1 MTALTRKPQFN
12 LSRHAPRLSRVWYLP
27 FVACCGYK
35 LWAQMRWVLF
45 FIQTLNSIRRHG
57 FKWIYCIHDA
67 VIVVRLSRLLTC
79 SSRAQWSVYLSLAHF
94 CVLPPSFLLLTLAFL
109 FISPAC
115 LAFCI
120 WLHLLN
126 WKRKQTLSLLSNIS
140 GQTLFH
146 SHLFTYIDI

>member
-94 CVLPPSFLLLTLAFL
+94 CVLPPSFLLLTRLSVHFT
-109 FISPAC
+109 C
-115 LAFCI
+115 LPGVL
-120 WLHLLN
+120 LHLLN